1 MIKSTF
7 CQILLR
13 LPCLTK
19 PRLCFINKLM
29 HLQTQKIHYLSCAWC
44 SDVILRANV
53 FIRSLLVIGVPDIII
68 YSPFFPSLNDQQ
80 FDTERQRSA
89 GSKVVSNSL
98 KAISNVTT
106 HFSRLNPMN
115 KFRQN
120 RGAVETTEVP
130 QINIDSQQ

>member
-1 MIKSTF
+1 MI
-7 CQILLR
+7 
-13 LPCLTK
+13 
-19 PRLCFINKLM
+19 
-29 HLQTQKIHYLSCAWC
+29 
-44 SDVILRANV
+44 
-53 FIRSLLVIGVPDIII
+53 
-68 YSPFFPSLNDQQ
+68 FFSSLNDQQ

>member
-1 MIKSTF
+1 MI
-7 CQILLR
+7 
-13 LPCLTK
+13 
-19 PRLCFINKLM
+19 
-29 HLQTQKIHYLSCAWC
+29 H
-44 SDVILRANV
+44 RANI
-53 FIRSLLVIGVPDIII
+53 FICSLLLLIGVPDIIT
-68 YSPFFPSLNDQQ
+68 YSLFFSLNDQQ

-120 RGAVETTEVP
+120 RGVVETAEVP